1 MKIFALIC
9 SLSCASVVSVCT
21 DSTDPLSFSTADTNF
36 FCSNFEGKNCAFYGG
51 DQNSP
56 TDNGDCI
63 WWTVDDSTGLWS
75 YTNDFEVTKQFQT
88 VTNGCLNDEQRQE
101 LFNSCPSACNFC
113 SADRVAAIQDK
124 ASYVDPIARDIC
136 SDWANFDCLKWDAF
150 PAVGF
155 LGGLSSFQRWGLLI
169 SCPLSCYQEN
179 RVETYYLRQ
188 VPTCALVEEDS
199 IETFDGDGEKCAG
212 VCKAKKFNDNIL
224 FKDKLGYSCVDYWMN
239 DGSPGTFDCFDK
251 DYFADNLFSDLE
263 VAQFWDSCPNAC
275 RVFC

>member
-1 MKIFALIC
+1 
-9 SLSCASVVSVCT
+9 VSGKLH
-21 DSTDPLSFSTADTNF
+21 PLRRPQGGAANQADTP
-36 FCSNFEGKNCAFYGG
+36 
-51 DQNSP
+51 QNSK
-56 TDNGDCI
+56 
-63 WWTVDDSTGLWS
+63 
-75 YTNDFEVTKQFQT
+75 TNNAQQKTTQH
-88 VTNGCLNDEQRQE
+88 
-101 LFNSCPSACNFC
+101 SACNFC
-113 SADRVAAIQDK
+113 SADRVAAIQDQ

-136 SDWANFDCLKWDAF
+136 SDWANFDCLKWDDF

-212 VCKAKKFNDNIL
+212 VCKAKKFNGERAKRASLVKVKKSAKLRAKLLYMATSTTELTNSIIFFRSALMRSLKMRLASLDEDNIL